1 MPTPPPTPT
10 RPDLH
15 LRPLRAD
22 DADAA
27 AVLAAFT
34 ADAEGMSRQ
43 GPVRDAGTA
52 RTYVEHL
59 TGGPAFEATAVC
71 DAHGLAGLV
80 TVQRDEANLSG
91 WVAYWMHPRLRG
103 TGATGRAVATVA
115 DRALTAGGLG
125 RLELGHRANNPASGG
140 VARRAGFTPEG
151 TQRGY
156 FLIDG
161 IRHDVHLW
169 GRLADD
175 PPSGVAPLPFRG

>member
-1 MPTPPPTPT
+1 MPSPTPA
-10 RPDLH
+10 DLY

-22 DADAA
+22 DADTA

-34 ADAEGMSRQ
+34 ADPDGMSRQ
-43 GPVRDAGTA
+43 GPVQDAQSA
-52 RTYVEHL
+52 RAYVEHL
-59 TGGPAFEATAVC
+59 AGNAALEATAVC

-80 TVQRDEANLSG
+80 TVQRDETNLSG

-103 TGATGRAVATVA
+103 TGATGLAVATVA
-115 DRALTAGGLG
+115 DRALTDGGLG

-161 IRHDVHLW
+161 VRHDVHLW
-169 GRLADD
+169 GRLAED
-175 PPSGVAPLPFRG
+175 PPSGVEPLPLRG

>member
-1 MPTPPPTPT
+1 MPTPPPVPAPNHMPTPPPTPT

-22 DADAA
+22 DADA
-27 AVLAAFT
+27 
-34 ADAEGMSRQ
+34 
-43 GPVRDAGTA
+43 
-52 RTYVEHL
+52 
-59 TGGPAFEATAVC
+59 
-71 DAHGLAGLV
+71 
-80 TVQRDEANLSG
+80 
-91 WVAYWMHPRLRG
+91 
-103 TGATGRAVATVA
+103 
-115 DRALTAGGLG
+115 AGGLG

>member
-1 MPTPPPTPT
+1 MASPTS
-10 RPDLH
+10 PDLH

-22 DADAA
+22 DTDVS

-34 ADAEGMSRQ
+34 ADPEGMSRQ
-43 GPVRDAGTA
+43 GPVRDAETA

-59 TGGPAFEATAVC
+59 TGNAALEATAVC
-71 DAHGLAGLV
+71 DAQGLAGLV
-80 TVQRDEANLSG
+80 TVQRDGANLSG

-103 TGATGRAVATVA
+103 AGATGRAVATVA
-115 DRALTAGGLG
+115 DRALTDGGLG

-140 VARRAGFTPEG
+140 VARRAGFTQEG

-161 IRHDVHLW
+161 VRHDVHLW
-169 GRLADD
+169 GRLAED
-175 PPSGVAPLPFRG
+175 PPSGVDPLPFAG